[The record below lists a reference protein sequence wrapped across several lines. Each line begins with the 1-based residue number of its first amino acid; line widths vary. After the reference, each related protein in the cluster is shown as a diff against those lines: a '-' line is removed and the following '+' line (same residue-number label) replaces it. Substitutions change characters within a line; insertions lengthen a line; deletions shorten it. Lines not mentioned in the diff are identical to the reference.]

1 MAGTASD
8 ELVIPDEGLIEGLA
22 IPPEDS
28 TPAGRALP
36 PAPAPDQSAAE
47 VIFEEGDDPPPPAAA
62 DLASAGPAPS
72 PDLVGDMIA
81 RKKAKLSR
89 SSRTDAV
96 ASASQR
102 AEAAAEEAGHKTASD
117 RLRQEEEWTELE
129 LKRQLKAMMDEVH
142 TREIDDFRATYP
154 KEPQKPEAPDVS
166 LARSSRR
173 HTNKA
178 STRGPRASHGAGQG
192 SGNPRASHGASSSN
206 LASSRRASASAARQA
221 AGSPPSTRALKR
233 SGARRAP
240 RRREDS
246 QALVAPLLIG
256 IAILAA
262 VIVFFALK

>member
-8 ELVIPDEGLIEGLA
+8 ELVIPDEGLIDELA

-28 TPAGRALP
+28 TPAGPALP

-47 VIFEEGDDPPPPAAA
+47 VIFEEGEDPPPSAPPPAA
-62 DLASAGPAPS
+62 DLAPATPS
-72 PDLVGDMIA
+72 PDLVGAMIE

-89 SSRTDAV
+89 SARTDAV

-102 AEAAAEEAGHKTASD
+102 AEAAAQGAEHKTASD

-142 TREIDDFRATYP
+142 TREIDDFRATHP
-154 KEPQKPEAPDVS
+154 KEPPKPEAPDVS

-173 HTNKA
+173 HANKA
-178 STRGPRASHGAGQG
+178 SARGPRASHGAG
-192 SGNPRASHGASSSN
+192 SPRASHGAGASN

-221 AGSPPSTRALKR
+221 ASGSPPSTRALKR
-233 SGARRAP
+233 SGTRRAP
-240 RRREDS
+240 RRREGS

-256 IAILAA
+256 IALLAA